1 MGRSCEPSIT
11 AKCRALSTLCRYI
24 MYVMYRYI
32 HGVVPQQVGVERST
46 SATLRLKLIY
56 RLIPA
61 DRSTNKLIRRLID
74 QTTNTMTN
82 IFAPRR
88 DSNTL
93 YSRQCQYMRRA
104 PPALHPRLF
113 HLYHSILIFQIRP
126 ILGSS
131 SIILL
136 TLEFLI

>member
-1 MGRSCEPSIT
+1 M
-11 AKCRALSTLCRYI
+11 YI
-24 MYVMYRYI
+24 E

-82 IFAPRR
+82 IFAPQR

-113 HLYHSILIFQIRP
+113 HLYHTNISNSADSWVVINHFIDA
-126 ILGSS
+126 
-131 SIILL
+131 
-136 TLEFLI
+136 